1 MPKVLV
7 YGGAGQLGEAVVHK
21 FIEQG
26 WEVVSVDF
34 RPSSIAT
41 SSITLTGAPVAAEAE
56 SILSQLGSQHGQFDA
71 LINVAGGWAGGGIKV
86 SRADRYLVDRDA
98 SMSNV
103 GSSSSSSR
111 RMRVCVSLEREHL
124 RGRRYDVE
132 VQRSIGRRVGAYRGC
147 PAQGG
152 LAARHDGRQVR
163 SPILDHRD
171 AAAIDRGGGASA
183 GGGGPLRFNGA

>member
-1 MPKVLV
+1 M
-7 YGGAGQLGEAVVHK
+7 HK

-86 SRADRYLVDRDA
+86 SLGD
-98 SMSNV
+98 
-103 GSSSSSSR
+103 SSSIDISSIA
-111 RMRVCVSLEREHL
+111 ML
-124 RGRRYDVE
+124 R
-132 VQRSIGRRVGAYRGC
+132 
-147 PAQGG
+147 
-152 LAARHDGRQVR
+152 
-163 SPILDHRD
+163 
-171 AAAIDRGGGASA
+171 
-183 GGGGPLRFNGA
+183 